1 MINRFEQF
9 ASSIACI
16 YRYIQKL
23 ERDEM
28 AKYGYEYTLKVL
40 NEVFKTDDKAEI
52 LAAIKR
58 NNDLQ
63 QADYKPRLTVDV
75 VLNKIN
81 VMTRKYAKRMSNWEK
96 TD

>member
-1 MINRFEQF
+1 MKFLQH
-9 ASSIACI
+9 
-16 YRYIQKL
+16 
-23 ERDEM
+23 
-28 AKYGYEYTLKVL
+28 
-40 NEVFKTDDKAEI
+40 
-52 LAAIKR
+52 

-63 QADYKPRLTVDV
+63 DAEYKPRLTVDV